1 MDKEKGESFS
11 KVRFSKV
18 RAAGDEKD
26 TEGHSRSRARGGEGE
41 SFSKARYSKVRAA
54 GDEKDTEGHSRSR
67 ARGAEG
73 ESFSKV
79 RYSKVRAAGD
89 DDVEGHRMPS
99 PRSPSSRGE

>member
-73 ESFSKV
+73 ESFYKV
-79 RYSKVRAAGD
+79 RYSKVRTAGD